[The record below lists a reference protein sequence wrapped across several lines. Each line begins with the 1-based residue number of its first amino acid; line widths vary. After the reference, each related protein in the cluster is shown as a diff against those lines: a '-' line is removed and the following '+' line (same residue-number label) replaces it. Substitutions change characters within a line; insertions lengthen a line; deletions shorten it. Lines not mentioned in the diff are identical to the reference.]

1 MIKME
6 DGFFEIARPHVFQNG
21 AMILDG
27 DEDSQVA
34 VYEDGKV
41 TDWTLNLLPCP
52 RLQTRSWIEVET
64 PIEKG
69 CLPVINPC
77 QKANF
82 QIRQKACRLTYSKC
96 AVLSNKI

>member
-41 TDWTLNLLPCP
+41 TDWALNLLK
-52 RLQTRSWIEVET
+52 REVFSHV
-64 PIEKG
+64 PDYKPDPG
-69 CLPVINPC
+69 L
-77 QKANF
+77 K
-82 QIRQKACRLTYSKC
+82 
-96 AVLSNKI
+96 